1 MTTRKQTE
9 VWLLGHSVPTI
20 TGAKLPSRGDVLR
33 RFFYAHKEEKKT
45 VQQSAAEAAK
55 EVLDFWTQARI
66 PTIAETSVRRKIT
79 GLFDEWKILSKSKN
93 NSGVTPAEKQK
104 TFQESL
110 PDLLDIAH
118 SDTLTLMTIPED
130 KEFLLAQREKGRRG
144 SMAGL
149 DKKLKESVCRRESS
163 LSRSRQQTPKGEEM
177 VELESSSSE
186 SSSPANTANTST
198 SSSEAGVAS
207 PPKRLRT
214 RGTKSVLSPD
224 LVGALD
230 RTGVSSRQALRIVA
244 ATASSLG
251 HDPQEL
257 VLNPESIRQARAKY
271 RSTLAKD
278 IKETFS
284 PLTPLTVHWDGK
296 ILPQDDGTRAERLA
310 ILITGEGV
318 EKLLGVSKLHSGT
331 GDAAAT
337 AVFEALEDWGVQE
350 RVVAMC
356 FDTTSANTG
365 AINAINPPTN
375 EDLPE
380 TLVSKRDDLIQG
392 LKRLLQTKQPRDD
405 YKELA
410 ELSILFL
417 GGALPKTSICSPGA
431 LHRARWMARI
441 IYAPKRILFREQLTG
456 VVTPREM
463 SALQRFSSFATEIYV
478 LRWFESTV
486 PSYAPANEL
495 GFAKD
500 ILQYHDESIRK
511 ACFTTLS
518 RHFWYLSE
526 DLIGLSLFDSRLPVS
541 DKQAIVQAILYDE
554 GAEEPA
560 KRINLPSSQVPAA
573 TLPSFATKK
582 FPPPLRSS

>member
-55 EVLDFWTQARI
+55 EVLDFWTRARI

-118 SDTLTLMTIPED
+118 SDALTLMTIPED

-198 SSSEAGVAS
+198 SSSDAGVAS

-230 RTGVSSRQALRIVA
+230 RTGVSSRQALQIVA

-284 PLTPLTVHWDGK
+284 PLTVHWDGK
-296 ILPQDDGTRAERLA
+296 ILPQDDGR
-310 ILITGEGV
+310 
-318 EKLLGVSKLHSGT
+318 
-331 GDAAAT
+331 
-337 AVFEALEDWGVQE
+337 W
-350 RVVAMC
+350 
-356 FDTTSANTG
+356 
-365 AINAINPPTN
+365 
-375 EDLPE
+375 
-380 TLVSKRDDLIQG
+380 
-392 LKRLLQTKQPRDD
+392 
-405 YKELA
+405 
-410 ELSILFL
+410 
-417 GGALPKTSICSPGA
+417 PK
-431 LHRARWMARI
+431 
-441 IYAPKRILFREQLTG
+441 
-456 VVTPREM
+456 
-463 SALQRFSSFATEIYV
+463 
-478 LRWFESTV
+478 
-486 PSYAPANEL
+486 
-495 GFAKD
+495 
-500 ILQYHDESIRK
+500 
-511 ACFTTLS
+511 
-518 RHFWYLSE
+518 
-526 DLIGLSLFDSRLPVS
+526 DS
-541 DKQAIVQAILYDE
+541 
-554 GAEEPA
+554 
-560 KRINLPSSQVPAA
+560 PSSSQE
-573 TLPSFATKK
+573 KEW
-582 FPPPLRSS
+582 RSS

>member
-55 EVLDFWTQARI
+55 EVLDFWTRARI
-66 PTIAETSVRRKIT
+66 PTIAETSMRRKIT

-118 SDTLTLMTIPED
+118 SDALTLMTIPED

-149 DKKLKESVCRRESS
+149 DKKLKESVCQRESS

-186 SSSPANTANTST
+186 SSSPANAANTST
-198 SSSEAGVAS
+198 SSSDAGVAS

-284 PLTPLTVHWDGK
+284 PLTPLTVHWDEK

-310 ILITGEGV
+310 ILVTGEGV
-318 EKLLGVSKLHSGT
+318 G
-331 GDAAAT
+331 
-337 AVFEALEDWGVQE
+337 EAP
-350 RVVAMC
+350 R
-356 FDTTSANTG
+356 S
-365 AINAINPPTN
+365 
-375 EDLPE
+375 PE
-380 TLVSKRDDLIQG
+380 T
-392 LKRLLQTKQPRDD
+392 
-405 YKELA
+405 
-410 ELSILFL
+410 
-417 GGALPKTSICSPGA
+417 
-431 LHRARWMARI
+431 
-441 IYAPKRILFREQLTG
+441 
-456 VVTPREM
+456 
-463 SALQRFSSFATEIYV
+463 ALQN
-478 LRWFESTV
+478 W
-486 PSYAPANEL
+486 
-495 GFAKD
+495 
-500 ILQYHDESIRK
+500 
-511 ACFTTLS
+511 
-518 RHFWYLSE
+518 
-526 DLIGLSLFDSRLPVS
+526 
-541 DKQAIVQAILYDE
+541 
-554 GAEEPA
+554 
-560 KRINLPSSQVPAA
+560 
-573 TLPSFATKK
+573 
-582 FPPPLRSS
+582 

>member
-1 MTTRKQTE
+1 
-9 VWLLGHSVPTI
+9 
-20 TGAKLPSRGDVLR
+20 
-33 RFFYAHKEEKKT
+33 
-45 VQQSAAEAAK
+45 
-55 EVLDFWTQARI
+55 
-66 PTIAETSVRRKIT
+66 
-79 GLFDEWKILSKSKN
+79 
-93 NSGVTPAEKQK
+93 
-104 TFQESL
+104 
-110 PDLLDIAH
+110 
-118 SDTLTLMTIPED
+118 
-130 KEFLLAQREKGRRG
+130 
-144 SMAGL
+144 
-149 DKKLKESVCRRESS
+149 
-163 LSRSRQQTPKGEEM
+163 M

-186 SSSPANTANTST
+186 SSSPANAANTST
-198 SSSEAGVAS
+198 SSSDAGVAS

-284 PLTPLTVHWDGK
+284 PFTPLTVHWDGK
-296 ILPQDDGTRAERLA
+296 ILPQDDGTRAKRLA
-310 ILITGEGV
+310 ILVTGEGV
-318 EKLLGVSKLHSGT
+318 EKLLGVPKLHSGT

-365 AINAINPPTN
+365 AINGACTILQQKIGRPLVSLACRHHVHELVLEKAFSTCLGSSSGPEITIFSRFKDYWSYINQSAINPPTN

-380 TLVSKRDDLIQG
+380 TLVSKRDDLIQ
-392 LKRLLQTKQPRDD
+392 
-405 YKELA
+405 
-410 ELSILFL
+410 
-417 GGALPKTSICSPGA
+417 
-431 LHRARWMARI
+431 
-441 IYAPKRILFREQLTG
+441 
-456 VVTPREM
+456 
-463 SALQRFSSFATEIYV
+463 ALQRFSSFATEIYV

-486 PSYAPANEL
+486 PSYTPANDL

-518 RHFWYLSE
+518 RHFWYLNE

-573 TLPSFATKK
+573 TLPSFATKNS
-582 FPPPLRSS
+582 LRLFEALDIKTDFLSANPRKWQEEESYVEACRRIEGLRVVNDTAERGVALIQSFNLRLTKDEEQRQFLLQVVEAHRHQQPGTSKASLPRPSRPQ